1 MITIT
6 PAAAEKI
13 RQAAAT
19 ASAETP
25 LLRVAV
31 QQLADG
37 TLDYGMGFDQE
48 RPGDAFIEI
57 DGIMVVIAPP
67 SRELIEG
74 TRIDFVEIEPGE
86 YRFIFAAPEV
96 PGAGGAPGE
105 S

>member
-1 MITIT
+1 MITIS

-13 RQAAAT
+13 REAAA
-19 ASAETP
+19 AAAPETP

-57 DGIMVVIAPP
+57 DGIMVVVAPP

-86 YRFIFAAPEV
+86 FRFIFAAPE
-96 PGAGGAPGE
+96 APGG

>member
-6 PAAAEKI
+6 AAAAERI
-13 RQAAAT
+13 RLAAT
-19 ASAETP
+19 EAGADTP

-48 RPGDAFIEI
+48 RPGDAFIQVE
-57 DGIMVVIAPP
+57 GIMVVVAPP
-67 SRELIEG
+67 SQELVEG
-74 TRIDFVEIEPGE
+74 TRIDFVEIEAGE
-86 YRFIFAAPEV
+86 WRFIFAAPE
-96 PGAGGAPGE
+96 APGG

>member
-13 RQAAAT
+13 RQAVAA
-19 ASAETP
+19 AEAGTP

-37 TLDYGMGFDQE
+37 TLDYGMGFDHE

-57 DGIMVVIAPP
+57 DGIMVVVAPP

-86 YRFIFAAPEV
+86 FRFIFAAPEF
-96 PGAGGAPGE
+96 PGAAGTPGD